1 MSNDPRNDLF
11 HLLGM
16 LESLLKI
23 QKYTQDI
30 HSTEELL
37 EKEDQMVFNA
47 CLTLL
52 ANIGES
58 INKLSDTA
66 KAGIASENIQAIRG
80 MRNRIVHDYAGLDS
94 FIVYNTIKNDLDP
107 LKDTFVK
114 IIHEG
119 LVHKSFDEGEFEA
132 AKNSGFYKFIDFNI
146 F

>member
-94 FIVYNTIKNDLDP
+94 FIVYNTIENDLDP

-119 LVHKSFDEGEFEA
+119 LVNKFFDEGEFEA
-132 AKNSGFYKFIDFNI
+132 AKSSGFYKFIDFNI

>member
-23 QKYTQDI
+23 QKYTRDI

-58 INKLSDTA
+58 INKLSNAA

-94 FIVYNTIKNDLDP
+94 FVVYNTIKNDLDP
-107 LKDTFVK
+107 LKEAFIK
-114 IIHEG
+114 IIREG
-119 LVHKSFDEGEFEA
+119 LANKSFDEGEFDA
-132 AKNSGFYKFIDFNI
+132 AKNAGFYKFIDFSVI
-146 F
+146 

>member
-23 QKYTQDI
+23 QKYTKDI

-94 FIVYNTIKNDLDP
+94 FIVYNTIKKDLDP

-119 LVHKSFDEGEFEA
+119 LVNKSFDVGEFEA
-132 AKNSGFYKFIDFNI
+132 AKNAGFYKFIDFNM

>member
-23 QKYTQDI
+23 QKYTQAI

-119 LVHKSFDEGEFEA
+119 LVNKSFDEGEFEA
-132 AKNSGFYKFIDFNI
+132 AKSSGFYKFIDFNI

>member
-23 QKYTQDI
+23 QKYTRDI

-58 INKLSDTA
+58 INKLSDAA
-66 KAGIASENIQAIRG
+66 KVGIASENIQAIRG

-94 FIVYNTIKNDLDP
+94 FVVYNTIKNDLDP
-107 LKDTFVK
+107 LKDN
-114 IIHEG
+114 EG
-119 LVHKSFDEGEFEA
+119 LVNKSFDEGEFEA
-132 AKNSGFYKFIDFNI
+132 AKSSGFYKFIDFNI

>member
-52 ANIGES
+52 AN
-58 INKLSDTA
+58 LST
-66 KAGIASENIQAIRG
+66 I
-80 MRNRIVHDYAGLDS
+80 MLGLTRLS
-94 FIVYNTIKNDLDP
+94 FTTL
-107 LKDTFVK
+107 
-114 IIHEG
+114 
-119 LVHKSFDEGEFEA
+119 
-132 AKNSGFYKFIDFNI
+132 
-146 F
+146 

>member
-23 QKYTQDI
+23 QKYTQAI

-107 LKDTFVK
+107 LKDSFVK

-119 LVHKSFDEGEFEA
+119 LVNKSFDEGEFEA
-132 AKNSGFYKFIDFNI
+132 AKSSGFYKFIDFNI

>member
-23 QKYTQDI
+23 QKYTRDI

-66 KAGIASENIQAIRG
+66 KEGIASENIQAIRG

-94 FIVYNTIKNDLDP
+94 FIIYNTIKNDLDP

-119 LVHKSFDEGEFEA
+119 LVNKSFDEGEFEA

>member
-1 MSNDPRNDLF
+1 VSNDPRNDLF

-30 HSTEELL
+30 HSTEGLL

-119 LVHKSFDEGEFEA
+119 LVNKSFDEGEFEA
-132 AKNSGFYKFIDFNI
+132 AKSSGFYKFIDFNI

>member
-1 MSNDPRNDLF
+1 
-11 HLLGM
+11 M

-23 QKYTQDI
+23 QKYTRDI
-30 HSTEELL
+30 QSTEELL

-58 INKLSDTA
+58 INKLSDSA

-80 MRNRIVHDYAGLDS
+80 MRNRIVHDYTGLDS
-94 FIVYNTIKNDLDP
+94 FVVYNTIKNDLDP

-119 LVHKSFDEGEFEA
+119 LVNKSFDEGEFEA

>member
-1 MSNDPRNDLF
+1 VSNDPRNDLF

-23 QKYTQDI
+23 QKYTRDI

-58 INKLSDTA
+58 INKL
-66 KAGIASENIQAIRG
+66 
-80 MRNRIVHDYAGLDS
+80 
-94 FIVYNTIKNDLDP
+94 KNDLDP
-107 LKDTFVK
+107 LKETFIK
-114 IIHEG
+114 IIREG
-119 LVHKSFDEGEFEA
+119 LANKSFDEGEFEA
-132 AKNSGFYKFIDFNI
+132 AKSAGFYKFIDFSVI
-146 F
+146 

>member
-23 QKYTQDI
+23 QKYTRDI

-107 LKDTFVK
+107 LKETFIK

-119 LVHKSFDEGEFEA
+119 LVNKSFDDGEFEA
-132 AKNSGFYKFIDFNI
+132 AKNSGFYKFIDFDL

>member
-1 MSNDPRNDLF
+1 VSNDPRNDLF

-23 QKYTQDI
+23 QKYTRDI
-30 HSTEELL
+30 QSTEELL

-58 INKLSDTA
+58 INKLSDSA

-94 FIVYNTIKNDLDP
+94 FVVYNTIKNDLDP

-119 LVHKSFDEGEFEA
+119 LVNRSFDVGEFEA
-132 AKNSGFYKFIDFNI
+132 AKSSGFYKFIDFNI